1 MDLLALLGEGIVQ
14 GLLLGFVFGRL
25 LKLASKAVKT
35 FLLVF
40 FLAVKWLEARHIVI
54 VDWHR
59 LTNGLLGSEEL
70 VIDQATE
77 LVESLIE
84 MGAFGAALA
93 GGFYLA
99 HRLGK

>member
-1 MDLLALLGEGIVQ
+1 MDLLALLGEGIME
-14 GLLLGFVFGRL
+14 GLLLGFVFGLL

-59 LTNGLLGSEEL
+59 LTNGSIGSAEL
-70 VIDQATE
+70 VLDQATE

-84 MGAFGAALA
+84 MGAFGAALG

-99 HRLGK
+99 HRLTK